1 MSLPRIHERQRGAV
15 AIIVGLMIVVL
26 VGFIGLALDLG
37 KLYVSK
43 SELQNRADS
52 CALAAARDLTGA
64 TPLTVSEAAG
74 LTAAARNL
82 VLFRATWNSSRT
94 SHRPNP

>member
-1 MSLPRIHERQRGAV
+1 
-15 AIIVGLMIVVL
+15 MIVVL

-52 CALAAARDLTGA
+52 CALSA
-64 TPLTVSEAAG
+64 
-74 LTAAARNL
+74 
-82 VLFRATWNSSRT
+82 RAT
-94 SHRPNP
+94 